1 MHLLPTPEQQRQ
13 ELGVDVQGL
22 HFPAVLKLERQTL
35 LVDGKDIPLHAGM
48 SLNASLQLRNRRF
61 ISAITGLFDEKRRSL
76 EQLR

>member
-1 MHLLPTPEQQRQ
+1 M
-13 ELGVDVQGL
+13 
-22 HFPAVLKLERQTL
+22 
-35 LVDGKDIPLHAGM
+35 DGKDIPLHAGM